1 MVLLKNYLGNSEE
14 KNINHEIEDFIYPE
28 IIVYL
33 TNEILKNINLELISQ
48 EEVDKKYLEG
58 LGQYF
63 RLKIPKIISMDGI
76 SNVEKYLYYYSSYY
90 SSNNK
95 GFKPKI
101 KVLFDNDN
109 AGRKQFN

>member
-1 MVLLKNYLGNSEE
+1 MGIEKIDLKELERENILVEGNC
-14 KNINHEIEDFIYPE
+14 
-28 IIVYL
+28 
-33 TNEILKNINLELISQ
+33 
-48 EEVDKKYLEG
+48 DKKYLEG

-95 GFKPKI
+95 GFKPKNKSI
-101 KVLFDNDN
+101 V
-109 AGRKQFN
+109 